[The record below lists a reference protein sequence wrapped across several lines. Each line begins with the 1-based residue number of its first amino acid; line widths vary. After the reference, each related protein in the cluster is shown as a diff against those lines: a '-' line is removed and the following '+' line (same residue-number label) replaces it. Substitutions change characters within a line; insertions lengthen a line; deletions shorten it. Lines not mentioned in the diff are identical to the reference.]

1 MTPFPPVSYTH
12 LNSYGAKAG
21 SSWGEKENVK
31 DYDNAGNWFSNG
43 VTAINSVSVMTGNEK
58 LQTYFSYANTTAKG
72 IVDSNKLRKHNLTLR
87 ESASLFNDRLK
98 LDANANLMVQT
109 IKNSPTSGGIYLNP
123 LVDVYGFPRGQ
134 DLSEYATNFEKFD
147 ENRNMPVQS
156 WFTTPSEWTQ
166 NPVSYTHLDVYKRQG
181 YSRRDFGAF
190 HCFQFL

>member
-1 MTPFPPVSYTH
+1 MRSVCRNFKIV
-12 LNSYGAKAG
+12 NGAKAG

-109 IKNSPTSGGIYLNP
+109 IKNSPTSGVSTSI
-123 LVDVYGFPRGQ
+123 R
-134 DLSEYATNFEKFD
+134 
-147 ENRNMPVQS
+147 
-156 WFTTPSEWTQ
+156 WWTFM
-166 NPVSYTHLDVYKRQG
+166 VSRADRT
-181 YSRRDFGAF
+181 
-190 HCFQFL
+190 

>member
-1 MTPFPPVSYTH
+1 M
-12 LNSYGAKAG
+12 
-21 SSWGEKENVK
+21 K

-123 LVDVYGFPRGQ
+123 LVTMVASVIILHEKITWITLLGAGCIIFGVYQ
-134 DLSEYATNFEKFD
+134 AEK
-147 ENRNMPVQS
+147 
-156 WFTTPSEWTQ
+156 
-166 NPVSYTHLDVYKRQG
+166 K
-181 YSRRDFGAF
+181 
-190 HCFQFL
+190 

>member
-1 MTPFPPVSYTH
+1 MRNCRLTS
-12 LNSYGAKAG
+12 L
-21 SSWGEKENVK
+21 
-31 DYDNAGNWFSNG
+31 
-43 VTAINSVSVMTGNEK
+43 
-58 LQTYFSYANTTAKG
+58 YANTTAKG

-166 NPVSYTHLDVYKRQG
+166 NPYWVKNRILNNNKRYRALASLTANLKATDCSTCKLVG
-181 YSRRDFGAF
+181 MWITSAISFTRKCMRA
-190 HCFQFL
+190 LLLPL